1 MSKFAITGVGLM
13 KSFGLM
19 PVMRRPLSGFGAAIS
34 INDEAIRLSSAP
46 VPRRIQA
53 FSFRNNNKIKTI
65 STADKHSLTILH
77 EQFSADECCE
87 PRG

>member
-1 MSKFAITGVGLM
+1 M
-13 KSFGLM
+13 KSFGLT
-19 PVMRRPLSGFGAAIS
+19 PVMRRPIPGFGAIVIS
-34 INDEAIRLSSAP
+34 TSEEATRPSSAP

-53 FSFRNNNKIKTI
+53 FSFRNSNKIKAI
-65 STADKHSLTILH
+65 SARDKHFLTIFH